1 MLSKKPITLLL
12 KIGFF
17 VFAIFLL
24 YQQITN
30 QTVAYQF
37 DFSYLVTQVKDHWA
51 LIFFVLLMMFIN
63 WTLEAMKWSLL
74 INKIEKVSLRFSL
87 KAIFTGITLSAFT
100 PNKIGEYG
108 GRVLYLKKG
117 NKLQG
122 VLITFIG
129 SMAQLLTTILFG
141 SIAIIG
147 LLYIFPSVSQSI
159 EFIEFPYYVYLLII
173 ILVNSLLLFLFLNTE
188 IFTKMA
194 SRISFLDRYKKFT
207 VIFSLYKKQELIK
220 VLLFGFARY
229 IVFSVQF
236 FILLKVL
243 GVDIASLY
251 AILLIPIM
259 FLVTSILPVWTPIT
273 DVSFKLL
280 VSMYLFGLFSANYIG
295 VSCAT
300 FSIWI
305 INFILPALIGLVF
318 LFNTKIYRT

>member
-117 NKLQG
+117 NKIQG

-251 AILLIPIM
+251 AIVLIPIM
-259 FLVTSILPVWTPIT
+259 FLVTSIFPVWTPIT

-280 VSMYLFGLFSANYIG
+280 VSMYLFGLFSTNYIG

>member
-30 QTVAYQF
+30 QTIAYQF

-74 INKIEKVSLRFSL
+74 INKIEKISLRFSL

-117 NKLQG
+117 NKIQG

-259 FLVTSILPVWTPIT
+259 FLVTSIFPVWTPIT

-318 LFNTKIYRT
+318 LFNTKMYRT

>member
-24 YQQITN
+24 YQQTTN

-37 DFSYLVTQVKDHWA
+37 DFNYLVTQVKDHWA

-117 NKLQG
+117 NKIQG

-147 LLYIFPSVSQSI
+147 LLYIFPSFSQSI

-173 ILVNSLLLFLFLNTE
+173 LLVNSLLLFLFLNTE

-251 AILLIPIM
+251 AIVLIPIM
-259 FLVTSILPVWTPIT
+259 FLVTSIFPVWTPIT

-280 VSMYLFGLFSANYIG
+280 VSMYLFGLFSTNYIG

>member
-37 DFSYLVTQVKDHWA
+37 DFSYLVAQVKDHWA

-117 NKLQG
+117 NKIQG

-173 ILVNSLLLFLFLNTE
+173 ILINSLLLFLFLNTE

-259 FLVTSILPVWTPIT
+259 FLVTSMFPVWTPIT

-280 VSMYLFGLFSANYIG
+280 VSMYLFGLFSTNYIG

-305 INFILPALIGLVF
+305 INFMLPALIGLVF

>member
-1 MLSKKPITLLL
+1 
-12 KIGFF
+12 
-17 VFAIFLL
+17 
-24 YQQITN
+24 
-30 QTVAYQF
+30 
-37 DFSYLVTQVKDHWA
+37 
-51 LIFFVLLMMFIN
+51 MMFIN

-117 NKLQG
+117 NKIQG

-173 ILVNSLLLFLFLNTE
+173 ILVNSLLLFLFLNTD

>member
-1 MLSKKPITLLL
+1 MLSKKTITLLL

-117 NKLQG
+117 NKIQG

-259 FLVTSILPVWTPIT
+259 FLVTSIFPVWTPIT